1 MKVLLDT
8 SAYSAFKRGDGA
20 ISDLLARGEVI
31 FVPVPVLGELRAGFR
46 LGGKEERNLA
56 ELEEFLR
63 RPRVRVHSCSDETA
77 IFYAEIYARLRALG
91 RPIPTNDLWI
101 AAAALES
108 GSILLTYDDHFRAVK
123 GLVTRPVLSE

>member
-20 ISDLLARGEVI
+20 ISDLLAQGEVI

-46 LGGKEERNLA
+46 LGGKEERYLA

-108 GSILLTYDDHFRAVK
+108 GSILLSYDDHFHAVA
-123 GLVTRPVLSE
+123 GLVTRPVPAE